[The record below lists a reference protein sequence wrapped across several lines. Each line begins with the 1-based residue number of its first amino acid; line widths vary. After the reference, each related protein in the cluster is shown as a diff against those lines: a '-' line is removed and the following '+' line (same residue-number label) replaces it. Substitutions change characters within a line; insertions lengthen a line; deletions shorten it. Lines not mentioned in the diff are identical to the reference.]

1 MFELQGKRALVT
13 GSSRGIGRAIAL
25 ALAEAGADVI
35 VHCTGRA
42 DAAAQVVE
50 EIRAMGRQSFYIQK
64 NLMDADCADVIA
76 SRVRETFGAADIL
89 VLNASIQYKKPWE
102 SITAQDFAD
111 QMNVNTRASMLLMQ
125 AVVPE
130 MKARHWGRIVAIG
143 SVQEM
148 KPHPDMLVYSASKAA
163 QTMMIK
169 SLAGQLAP
177 FGITC
182 NSIAPGVIYTD
193 RNTEALSDPEYA
205 KKVTDQIPARFYGE
219 PRDCAGAA
227 VLLCSDAGRYITGQS
242 LYVDGGKSL

>member
-76 SRVRETFGAADIL
+76 SRVRETFGAVDIL

-125 AVVPE
+125 AVVPA

-227 VLLCSDAGRYITGQS
+227 VLLCSDAGVVQ
-242 LYVDGGKSL
+242 